1 MSEKSFD
8 IYLEFNYSNLNL
20 AVFNKFNDKIEYY
33 KEHLYKSYIDDEKN
47 LNFEALQRIVENNIF
62 EVEKSIGKFVK
73 DVYLMIETPQSIS
86 IRLSVIK
93 NIEEQKISKQDVMY
107 LIQDAK
113 QQILKSNQQIDV
125 LHIIVEN
132 YVLDNVEFKFLPLK
146 EKCKK
151 LSIDIKF
158 ICFPKDLLK
167 NFELLFLKQQIIINK
182 FICSSYVKSFDF
194 KNDVKILC
202 EKGKKVV
209 EGINKQEVVSIPRTI
224 KKKGFFEKLFHFFR

>member
-47 LNFEALQRIVENNIF
+47 LNFEALQKIVENNIF